1 MMTYKIC
8 GRRAW
13 NDSNVRKALLVGC
26 SLQLFQQL
34 IGINTVTHLLFHWK
48 FPGNSRFAGDL
59 LLGQDPLDVRHLQR
73 HVPDPV
79 A

>member
-1 MMTYKIC
+1 MTKKDFC
-8 GRRAW
+8 QASVERLKRAKGSSRRVQPPAVPAVDR
-13 NDSNVRKALLVGC
+13 NQHGDPP
-26 SLQLFQQL
+26 
-34 IGINTVTHLLFHWK
+34 LLFHWK

-73 HVPDPV
+73 HVPDPL